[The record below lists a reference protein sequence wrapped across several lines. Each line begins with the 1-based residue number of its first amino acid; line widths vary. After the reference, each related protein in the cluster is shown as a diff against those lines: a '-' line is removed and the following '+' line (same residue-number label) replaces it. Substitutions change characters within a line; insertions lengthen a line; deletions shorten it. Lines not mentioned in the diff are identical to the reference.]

1 MSLCFNLRHF
11 EDVPHHEICQHYGS
25 LFLVTRFN
33 IVCLFRDYLVIV
45 TPVSVLI
52 QDLCREGDLL
62 TVLLGANICITT
74 VRHTG
79 AVIHSHV
86 PPGTQQLPTPENIQ
100 WIVFSVSVVL
110 KSL

>member
-1 MSLCFNLRHF
+1 MS
-11 EDVPHHEICQHYGS
+11 PHHEICRHYGA
-25 LFLVTRFN
+25 LYLVTRFN

-45 TPVSVLI
+45 TPVSVLNI
-52 QDLCREGDLL
+52 QDLCGVEERERWDLL

-86 PPGTQQLPTPENIQ
+86 PPGTQQLPGNIQ